1 MADRVL
7 SALVKV
13 RIEESGTRADQ
24 KLLDDYRLNDEG
36 RNARQAETYSFE
48 ERELTDSLTELGL
61 TPGQLRDAHEMGN
74 LMKGYITSTPL
85 PIYKEINGERKP
97 LGEACFYAVREEG
110 RTIVKALP
118 VLKSPQYDM
127 TAYKEL
133 FTDRQRKQ
141 LAANGHLEGT
151 KVMRDFT
158 TGRECECYVS
168 YHEPTRRLTTLPV
181 DSLRPLT
188 HIYGQPLSRQEQ
200 EALRGGRQVEVT
212 DIQRRDGRLISGI
225 LRADA
230 NHRGFY
236 FKDTETTLRIGERV
250 NGALIDDTQRAKLEN
265 HELVY
270 VTGMRRRNGTT
281 YSDDVIFTEGN
292 IQLVG
297 QAARNY
303 KPQQAQRQIL
313 EYHSPLVRA
322 VVDQVQCFLAD
333 GDDVLGTVLL
343 GDDVYALA
351 TGRIVH
357 DVLPAEGEDVADA
370 QAGHTGEERR
380 RLQHGLLARCL
391 GQLVEFFH

>member
-141 LAANGHLEGT
+141 LAAFNLGAQAG
-151 KVMRDFT
+151 
-158 TGRECECYVS
+158 Y
-168 YHEPTRRLTTLPV
+168 
-181 DSLRPLT
+181 
-188 HIYGQPLSRQEQ
+188 
-200 EALRGGRQVEVT
+200 
-212 DIQRRDGRLISGI
+212 
-225 LRADA
+225 
-230 NHRGFY
+230 HRGFAV
-236 FKDTETTLRIGERV
+236 FFNGVLNANIRHVVPLLQSARPRV
-250 NGALIDDTQRAKLEN
+250 
-265 HELVY
+265 Y
-270 VTGMRRRNGTT
+270 
-281 YSDDVIFTEGN
+281 
-292 IQLVG
+292 
-297 QAARNY
+297 
-303 KPQQAQRQIL
+303 
-313 EYHSPLVRA
+313 
-322 VVDQVQCFLAD
+322 
-333 GDDVLGTVLL
+333 LL
-343 GDDVYALA
+343 CRSV
-351 TGRIVH
+351 
-357 DVLPAEGEDVADA
+357 
-370 QAGHTGEERR
+370 
-380 RLQHGLLARCL
+380 
-391 GQLVEFFH
+391 

>member
-188 HIYGQPLSRQEQ
+188 HYNR
-200 EALRGGRQVEVT
+200 T
-212 DIQRRDGRLISGI
+212 IQM
-225 LRADA
+225 
-230 NHRGFY
+230 Y
-236 FKDTETTLRIGERV
+236 RV
-250 NGALIDDTQRAKLEN
+250 
-265 HELVY
+265 
-270 VTGMRRRNGTT
+270 
-281 YSDDVIFTEGN
+281 
-292 IQLVG
+292 
-297 QAARNY
+297 
-303 KPQQAQRQIL
+303 
-313 EYHSPLVRA
+313 
-322 VVDQVQCFLAD
+322 
-333 GDDVLGTVLL
+333 
-343 GDDVYALA
+343 
-351 TGRIVH
+351 
-357 DVLPAEGEDVADA
+357 
-370 QAGHTGEERR
+370 
-380 RLQHGLLARCL
+380 
-391 GQLVEFFH
+391 

>member
-133 FTDRQRKQ
+133 FTDRQR
-141 LAANGHLEGT
+141 
-151 KVMRDFT
+151 
-158 TGRECECYVS
+158 
-168 YHEPTRRLTTLPV
+168 
-181 DSLRPLT
+181 
-188 HIYGQPLSRQEQ
+188 
-200 EALRGGRQVEVT
+200 
-212 DIQRRDGRLISGI
+212 
-225 LRADA
+225 
-230 NHRGFY
+230 
-236 FKDTETTLRIGERV
+236 
-250 NGALIDDTQRAKLEN
+250 
-265 HELVY
+265 
-270 VTGMRRRNGTT
+270 
-281 YSDDVIFTEGN
+281 
-292 IQLVG
+292 
-297 QAARNY
+297 
-303 KPQQAQRQIL
+303 
-313 EYHSPLVRA
+313 
-322 VVDQVQCFLAD
+322 
-333 GDDVLGTVLL
+333 
-343 GDDVYALA
+343 
-351 TGRIVH
+351 
-357 DVLPAEGEDVADA
+357 
-370 QAGHTGEERR
+370 
-380 RLQHGLLARCL
+380 
-391 GQLVEFFH
+391 

>member
-188 HIYGQPLSRQEQ
+188 HIYGQPLSSQEQ
-200 EALRGGRQVEVT
+200 EALRGGRQVEVI

-303 KPQQAQRQIL
+303 KPQQAQRQIRPRPRTARSART
-313 EYHSPLVRA
+313 EAS
-322 VVDQVQCFLAD
+322 
-333 GDDVLGTVLL
+333 
-343 GDDVYALA
+343 
-351 TGRIVH
+351 
-357 DVLPAEGEDVADA
+357 LP
-370 QAGHTGEERR
+370 QPKRP
-380 RLQHGLLARCL
+380 GLRNSGLK
-391 GQLVEFFH
+391 

>member
-212 DIQRRDGRLISGI
+212 DIQRCDGRLISGI

-303 KPQQAQRQIL
+303 KPQQAQRQIRPRPRTARSARTEASL
-313 EYHSPLVRA
+313 PQPTVSTAA
-322 VVDQVQCFLAD
+322 V
-333 GDDVLGTVLL
+333 
-343 GDDVYALA
+343 
-351 TGRIVH
+351 
-357 DVLPAEGEDVADA
+357 
-370 QAGHTGEERR
+370 
-380 RLQHGLLARCL
+380 
-391 GQLVEFFH
+391 

>member
-1 MADRVL
+1 
-7 SALVKV
+7 
-13 RIEESGTRADQ
+13 
-24 KLLDDYRLNDEG
+24 
-36 RNARQAETYSFE
+36 
-48 ERELTDSLTELGL
+48 
-61 TPGQLRDAHEMGN
+61 
-74 LMKGYITSTPL
+74 
-85 PIYKEINGERKP
+85 
-97 LGEACFYAVREEG
+97 
-110 RTIVKALP
+110 
-118 VLKSPQYDM
+118 
-127 TAYKEL
+127 
-133 FTDRQRKQ
+133 
-141 LAANGHLEGT
+141 
-151 KVMRDFT
+151 MRDFT

-200 EALRGGRQVEVT
+200 EALRGGRQVEVI

-303 KPQQAQRQIL
+303 KPQQAQRQIRPRPRTARSART
-313 EYHSPLVRA
+313 EAS
-322 VVDQVQCFLAD
+322 
-333 GDDVLGTVLL
+333 
-343 GDDVYALA
+343 
-351 TGRIVH
+351 
-357 DVLPAEGEDVADA
+357 LP
-370 QAGHTGEERR
+370 QPKRP
-380 RLQHGLLARCL
+380 GLRNSGLK
-391 GQLVEFFH
+391 